1 LPQVKITQ
9 DVIEEIKSRLDIVDI
24 ASERVVLRKTGSNY
38 KGLCPFHKEKTP
50 SFTVN
55 QDKQIYYC
63 FGCHTG
69 GDLISFVERTE
80 GLSFYDAVV
89 KLAEL
94 AGIKLKIKE
103 SSPEQQRAI
112 DKKQELM
119 NINVISRDYYVS
131 NINIPGNAGL
141 TYTKLRGLSEETM
154 KKFSI
159 GYASESWDGLS
170 TMLSKKGVSLAD
182 AVSLGLIK
190 ENNGKYYDTFRGR
203 VIFPIQDNRGAT
215 IAFGGRILEQKE
227 NAPKYL
233 NSKESELYKKGE
245 ALYGL
250 NTTGQ
255 DIRDAGFAIVVEGY
269 MDLLSLYQAGIKN
282 VVATLGTAFTERQV
296 SLIKRYTG
304 RIVLFYDSDEAGI
317 TAAKRSFEVLLQS
330 GLNVDALFLENKMDP
345 DDAVQKLGKDKL
357 LERLKNAKPLMER
370 LIADK
375 FSEGSRIDKLS
386 EVTRE
391 LLKYIAMVPDNVSRI
406 FWLKELSLRT
416 GLETRELNTLL
427 SSYVKPINRQNPVEH
442 NSLKQSI
449 SSKQYE
455 KVDPLHRKI
464 IMTMFFFPELS
475 RIILEDE
482 WEQYIPLEIKS
493 MASNCLKLL
502 EQRKELS
509 ISDWLYLAKDS
520 GVNWFESMLSGEII
534 NRKDNDGMN
543 FEKEFYGCL
552 VKFKMRA
559 LEKSRLDSLKRIR
572 EGQSSESTLR
582 EYKAIVQEINRLKPM
597 LGNLE

>member
-1 LPQVKITQ
+1 
-9 DVIEEIKSRLDIVDI
+9 
-24 ASERVVLRKTGSNY
+24 
-38 KGLCPFHKEKTP
+38 
-50 SFTVN
+50 
-55 QDKQIYYC
+55 
-63 FGCHTG
+63 
-69 GDLISFVERTE
+69 
-80 GLSFYDAVV
+80 
-89 KLAEL
+89 
-94 AGIKLKIKE
+94 
-103 SSPEQQRAI
+103 
-112 DKKQELM
+112 
-119 NINVISRDYYVS
+119 
-131 NINIPGNAGL
+131 
-141 TYTKLRGLSEETM
+141 
-154 KKFSI
+154 
-159 GYASESWDGLS
+159 
-170 TMLSKKGVSLAD
+170 
-182 AVSLGLIK
+182 
-190 ENNGKYYDTFRGR
+190 
-203 VIFPIQDNRGAT
+203 
-215 IAFGGRILEQKE
+215 
-227 NAPKYL
+227 
-233 NSKESELYKKGE
+233 
-245 ALYGL
+245 
-250 NTTGQ
+250 
-255 DIRDAGFAIVVEGY
+255 
-269 MDLLSLYQAGIKN
+269 
-282 VVATLGTAFTERQV
+282 
-296 SLIKRYTG
+296 
-304 RIVLFYDSDEAGI
+304 
-317 TAAKRSFEVLLQS
+317 
-330 GLNVDALFLENKMDP
+330 
-345 DDAVQKLGKDKL
+345 
-357 LERLKNAKPLMER
+357 
-370 LIADK
+370 
-375 FSEGSRIDKLS
+375 
-386 EVTRE
+386 
-391 LLKYIAMVPDNVSRI
+391 MVPDNVSRI

-543 FEKEFYGCL
+543 YEKEFYGCL

-559 LEKSRLDSLKRIR
+559 LEKSRLESLKRIR